1 MTSTALRPRPKVRRP
16 VSVSM
21 RGSTGAAA
29 DAQPTAAGTEP
40 RRAASPAC
48 AGGFAGGARPQP
60 LRVTL
65 VQILDLL
72 GVAVF
77 AVSGALAA
85 VRRRLDLLGVVVI
98 AMVTAIGGGTTRD
111 LLLDRAVFWTTQP
124 RYLYVIIAS
133 ALLTVVWTRRF
144 RPPDRALAIADALG
158 LALFAISGAQIAAR
172 VGMPGIVC
180 VIMGTI
186 TGVAGGMIRDV
197 LTAEIPMVIRRGQ
210 IYATA
215 AIAGIVVWLVLR
227 QSFGL
232 EEPAA
237 AIAGMVVI
245 AGLRISAIAWD
256 WTLPVFSL
264 EEAGRGLDA
273 PGRADRSDRRGR

>member
-1 MTSTALRPRPKVRRP
+1 MSLI
-16 VSVSM
+16 
-21 RGSTGAAA
+21 
-29 DAQPTAAGTEP
+29 Q
-40 RRAASPAC
+40 
-48 AGGFAGGARPQP
+48 FF
-60 LRVTL
+60 
-65 VQILDLL
+65 DLL
-72 GVAVF
+72 GVAIF

-85 VRRRLDLLGVVVI
+85 ARKRLDLLGVVVI

-124 RYLYVIIAS
+124 RYLYVILAS

-158 LALFAISGAQIAAR
+158 LALFAISGAQIAER
-172 VGMPGIVC
+172 VGLPGVVC

-197 LTAEIPMVIRRGQ
+197 LTTEIPMVIRRGQ

-215 AIAGIVVWLVLR
+215 AIVGIVAYLLLR

-232 EEPAA
+232 AESIAA
-237 AIAGMVVI
+237 LVGMALV
-245 AGLRISAIAWD
+245 AGLRISSIVWG

-264 EEAGRGLDA
+264 DTPTDGGRTE
-273 PGRADRSDRRGR
+273 

>member
-1 MTSTALRPRPKVRRP
+1 MRTFQP
-16 VSVSM
+16 V
-21 RGSTGAAA
+21 TFL
-29 DAQPTAAGTEP
+29 Q
-40 RRAASPAC
+40 
-48 AGGFAGGARPQP
+48 FF
-60 LRVTL
+60 
-65 VQILDLL
+65 DLL

-124 RYLYVIIAS
+124 RYLYIILFS
-133 ALLTVVWTRRF
+133 ALFTVAWTRRF
-144 RPPDRALAIADALG
+144 RPPDRALALADALG
-158 LALFAISGAQIAAR
+158 LALFAISGAQIAER
-172 VGMPGIVC
+172 VGLPAIVC

-215 AIAGIVVWLVLR
+215 AIVGIVIYLVMR
-227 QSFGL
+227 RTFGL
-232 EEPAA
+232 VEPGAA
-237 AIAGMVVI
+237 VAGMVVI
-245 AGLRISAIAWD
+245 AGLRFSAIAWN

-264 EEAGRGLDA
+264 KE
-273 PGRADRSDRRGR
+273 PGSSSPRD

>member
-1 MTSTALRPRPKVRRP
+1 MSFI
-16 VSVSM
+16 
-21 RGSTGAAA
+21 
-29 DAQPTAAGTEP
+29 Q
-40 RRAASPAC
+40 
-48 AGGFAGGARPQP
+48 FF
-60 LRVTL
+60 
-65 VQILDLL
+65 DLA
-72 GVAVF
+72 GVAIF

-124 RYLYVIIAS
+124 RYLYVILVS

-144 RPPDRALAIADALG
+144 RPPDRALATADALG
-158 LALFAISGAQIAAR
+158 LALFAISGAQIAEG
-172 VGMPGIVC
+172 VGLPGVVC

-197 LTAEIPMVIRRGQ
+197 LTTEIPMVIRRGQ

-215 AIAGIVVWLVLR
+215 AIVGIVAYLVLR

-232 EEPAA
+232 VEPIAA
-237 AIAGMVVI
+237 LVGMALV
-245 AGLRISAIAWD
+245 AGLRISSIIRG

-264 EEAGRGLDA
+264 DGPEERT
-273 PGRADRSDRRGR
+273 PRE

>member
-1 MTSTALRPRPKVRRP
+1 MTSL
-16 VSVSM
+16 
-21 RGSTGAAA
+21 
-29 DAQPTAAGTEP
+29 Q
-40 RRAASPAC
+40 
-48 AGGFAGGARPQP
+48 FF
-60 LRVTL
+60 
-65 VQILDLL
+65 DLL

-85 VRRRLDLLGVVVI
+85 GRKRLDLLGVFVI

-124 RYLYVIIAS
+124 RYLYVILVS
-133 ALLTVVWTRRF
+133 ALLTVLWTRRF
-144 RPPDRALAIADALG
+144 RPPDRALALADALG

-172 VGMPGIVC
+172 VGLPGIVC

-197 LTAEIPMVIRRGQ
+197 LTTEIPMVIRRGQ

-215 AIAGIVVWLVLR
+215 AIVGITAYLVLR
-227 QSFGL
+227 ASLGL
-232 EEPAA
+232 AEPVAA
-237 AIAGMVVI
+237 LSGMAVI
-245 AGLRISAIAWD
+245 AGLRISAIVWG

-264 EEAGRGLDA
+264 NEPR
-273 PGRADRSDRRGR
+273 

>member
-1 MTSTALRPRPKVRRP
+1 MHRGD
-16 VSVSM
+16 VSLL
-21 RGSTGAAA
+21 
-29 DAQPTAAGTEP
+29 Q
-40 RRAASPAC
+40 
-48 AGGFAGGARPQP
+48 FF
-60 LRVTL
+60 
-65 VQILDLL
+65 DLL

-85 VRRRLDLLGVVVI
+85 VRKRLDLLGVVVI

-124 RYLYVIIAS
+124 RYLYVILGA
-133 ALLTVVWTRRF
+133 ALLTVLWTRRF
-144 RPPDRALAIADALG
+144 RPPERALATADALG
-158 LALFAISGAQIAAR
+158 LALFAISGAQIAER
-172 VGMPGIVC
+172 MGMPGVVS

-215 AIAGIVVWLVLR
+215 AIAGIVAYLVLR
-227 QSFGL
+227 TSLGTA
-232 EEPAA
+232 EPAA
-237 AIAGMVVI
+237 ALAGMAVI
-245 AGLRISAIAWD
+245 AVLRISAVAWG

-264 EEAGRGLDA
+264 EERAGGSPDEQE
-273 PGRADRSDRRGR
+273 